1 MASDADLA
9 AQGKQESHE
18 NRLESF
24 SGTIA
29 EPPRRRWWALAVIA
43 TAQLMVVLDGT
54 VVTIALPSAQRELGI
69 SNTDRQWVIS
79 AYTITFGGLLLL
91 GGRIAD
97 YLGRKRAFLV
107 GLLGFA
113 AASALGGAAQNG
125 ATLFG
130 ARALQGM
137 FAALLAPAALSLIT
151 VTFTEVKERS
161 RAFAVYGAISGG
173 GAAIGLILGGALTEY
188 ASWRWCL
195 LINVPIAIVAFI
207 AGTILVTESKSAG
220 GGSYDIPGAIL
231 GTAGLVALVYGFNQA
246 GKTGVG
252 WLSVETIGWLVVA
265 VILLVAFVLVELHTA
280 SPLLPM
286 RVVLDRN
293 RGGSY
298 LASLLVFAGL
308 FAMFLFL
315 SYYFQYNLGYS
326 ALKAGIAFLPFSIGI
341 IVTSGVVAAL
351 LPRTGPKPLMLIGLA
366 LCAIG
371 LATFTSITDTSPWV
385 TSVLPGELLMSI
397 GLALAFVPLSSLAL
411 TGVNNDDAGVASA
424 VLNSTQQIGAS
435 LGTALLNTF
444 YATAVTSFVVTH
456 HLLPSAFDPLAAIHG
471 YHLAF
476 WIGAGLIAA
485 AFVAVL
491 VLINAGKD
499 DTTTHI
505 GATADA

>member
-1 MASDADLA
+1 MACCCWADGSPTTSA
-9 AQGKQESHE
+9 AK
-18 NRLESF
+18 
-24 SGTIA
+24 
-29 EPPRRRWWALAVIA
+29 
-43 TAQLMVVLDGT
+43 
-54 VVTIALPSAQRELGI
+54 
-69 SNTDRQWVIS
+69 
-79 AYTITFGGLLLL
+79 
-91 GGRIAD
+91 RI
-97 YLGRKRAFLV
+97 FLV

-130 ARALQGM
+130 ARAVQGL

-173 GAAIGLILGGALTEY
+173 GAAIGLILGGTLTEY

-195 LINVPIAIVAFI
+195 LINVPIAIVAVI
-207 AGTILVTESKSAG
+207 AGTILVTESKSG
-220 GGSYDIPGAIL
+220 GGSSYDIPGAIL
-231 GTAGLVALVYGFNQA
+231 GTAGLVALVYGFTEA
-246 GKTGVG
+246 AKTGVG
-252 WLSVETIGWLVVA
+252 WLSAETISCLVGA
-265 VILLVAFVLVELHTA
+265 GILLVAFVLVELRSA

-341 IVTSGVVAAL
+341 IITSGVVSAL

-397 GLALAFVPLSSLAL
+397 GLALAFVPLSNLAL

-444 YATAVTSFVVTH
+444 YATAVTSFVLAH

-471 YHLAF
+471 YHVAF

-499 DTTTHI
+499 DTTTQN
-505 GATADA
+505 GATAGA